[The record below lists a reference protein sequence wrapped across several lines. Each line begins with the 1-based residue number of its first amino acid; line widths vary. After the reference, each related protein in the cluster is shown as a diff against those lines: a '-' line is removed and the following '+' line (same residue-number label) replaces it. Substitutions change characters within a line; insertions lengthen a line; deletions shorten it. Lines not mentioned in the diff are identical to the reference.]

1 MLRGLIG
8 MVVGLLTAAVFF
20 QVSTGLLLLLTTDG
34 IPRGGESRT
43 STFGELVGY
52 LAVGIAAAVIAG
64 WVTVRITGPRMAWP
78 LLLLGVVLGVV
89 AYAGFTM
96 PTSQWPFWWAV
107 MLTALVPPGVWVGGR
122 GAGFAARDRSR

>member
-1 MLRGLIG
+1 MLRGLLGIA
-8 MVVGLLTAAVFF
+8 VGLLTAAVFF
-20 QVSTGLLLLLTTDG
+20 QLSAALLLLATDG
-34 IPRGGESRT
+34 IPLGAESRT

-64 WVTVRITGPRMAWP
+64 WVTVRITGPGVAWP
-78 LLLLGVVLGVV
+78 LLLLGIVLGVV

-122 GAGFAARDRSR
+122 GVRFVARDRSR

>member
-1 MLRGLIG
+1 VLRGLLGIA
-8 MVVGLLTAAVFF
+8 VGLLTAAVFF
-20 QVSTGLLLLLTTDG
+20 QLSAALLLLTIDG
-34 IPRGGESRT
+34 IPLGAESRT

-64 WVTVRITGPRMAWP
+64 WVTVRITGPRVAWP
-78 LLLLGVVLGVV
+78 LLLLGIVLGVV

-122 GAGFAARDRSR
+122 GVRFVARDRPR

>member
-1 MLRGLIG
+1 MLRGLLGIA
-8 MVVGLLTAAVFF
+8 VGLLTAAVFF
-20 QVSTGLLLLLTTDG
+20 QLSAALLLLTTDG
-34 IPRGGESRT
+34 IPLGAESRT

-122 GAGFAARDRSR
+122 GVRFVARDRSR